1 MEIIEDQLKDSLNRV
16 NFIFKNEEITTECI
30 NAYDGFSI
38 LGEAFGPF
46 EKSKKYKLKYFIALP
61 FIENNIMKISS
72 NEKCDNVD
80 VQRYAISERDDQR
93 LIQRDNP
100 YFLNK
105 IKEFKTFVEKDVHDK
120 NKPKIGLDLFKSFT
134 INIIDSRLSKM
145 LRLARSELSLDDEG
159 KLTNSEKLLYRKLS
173 ELIKVWRAFFL
184 SFD

>member
-1 MEIIEDQLKDSLNRV
+1 MEKIEHQLEDSLNRV
-16 NFIFKNEEITTECI
+16 NFIFRNEEITTECI
-30 NAYDGFSI
+30 NAYEGFSI

-46 EKSKKYKLKYFIALP
+46 EKSKKYKLKYFVALP

-105 IKEFKTFVEKDVHDK
+105 IKEFKTFIEKDVNDK
-120 NKPKIGLDLFKSFT
+120 NKPKLGLDRFKSFT

-145 LRLARSELSLDDEG
+145 LRLARAELSVDDER
-159 KLTNSEKLLYRKLS
+159 KLTNSEKLLHRKLS

-184 SFD
+184 SND